1 MSEIPHERL
10 LELLHYD
17 PQTGVFTWR
26 VTHHR
31 IRAGDRAGNENRS
44 RPEQPYR
51 QIMID
56 QKNYRTGRL
65 AWFYM
70 TKRLPKKEIDH
81 RDGNPLNDIW
91 SNLRLATST
100 QNKANQKKRCDNK
113 SGFKGVHPHGQRFYA
128 RTNINGKYRYLGMFD
143 TAEEA
148 SEFYKQ
154 VTSAVH
160 GEYARHE

>member
-1 MSEIPHERL
+1 MSHFTHERL

-17 PQTGVFTWR
+17 PETGVFTWLIS
-26 VTHHR
+26 HHR
-31 IRAGDRAGNENRS
+31 IRAGDRAGNENWS
-44 RPEQPYR
+44 RPDQPYR

-70 TKRLPKKEIDH
+70 IGVWPEKEVDH
-81 RDGNPLNDIW
+81 RNVNPLDDAW
-91 SNLRLATST
+91 SNLRLATSE
-100 QNKANQKKRCDNK
+100 QNKANQGMRRNNK
-113 SGFKGVHPHGQRFYA
+113 SGFKGVHSHGLRFSA
-128 RTNINGKYRYLGMFD
+128 RTKINGKYQHLGMFD

-148 SEFYKQ
+148 SAFYKH
-154 VTSAVH
+154 VTSTIH